1 MYSVSAVPG
10 AVPVPGKPV
19 YIPQANAIYV
29 FSFSKNTQSDNKLSV
44 IDLKQSFN
52 TLQPPVTDIS
62 SQITNDQCPVMHF
75 ATALPDADGVS
86 VNVFGAGSNVN
97 GVYESTMTICQY
109 NTQSSSWKQIISP
122 VNAPLARRNAAYE
135 FTHTNLTF
143 IFGGS
148 SEAITG
154 LSASSSYYPNYW
166 HQDVPIYDSKGEQW
180 LNTGL
185 TYASGPTRANATI
198 TQISDT
204 NGQLVVIGGS
214 LINNSSSM
222 DMVTNFPLANMT
234 DIVVLDPRTSRW
246 SNIGAGGGA
255 IPTARKHH
263 TTTLHPDGHTLIVI
277 GGEYFNDTGAYLLND
292 VWTLDTRDMNSYT
305 WSQPPVQGAGLY
317 RSNHTSI
324 LIGDQIWV
332 IAGTNASAKAVDIQ
346 LLNVTD
352 WTWSYHAVSNYV
364 APPSSDKY
372 QSIGGT
378 KGLIGIIV
386 GVVGALLLAL
396 LCISIWWCRRK
407 QVKPFS
413 KDGKSL
419 NNASM
424 AVPYADDQNMSH
436 YDENYSQQMQYN
448 NVTGSHHRPSQDVT
462 AVLANSKITS
472 HPSLSTTTSHNNMA
486 AAADWSHQQQTLT
499 NHPPNINTAG
509 NNHFNAPQYGSNNAI
524 PLTPTM
530 ISPIDRSQ
538 PQYYDNNYFTDS
550 NNNIYHEQN
559 YGPGYVSAASN
570 AAVHQSAVDTNNHQ
584 RQSFGYWDVPPPP
597 HFSSD
602 ANNNVY
608 HQMDNHH
615 NFMLTPMGRAD
626 ESGRPISPPSRTQL
640 QKPNEVD
647 TILLTSPDASATVY
661 TTSTAEDDHTA
672 TPGNFSGSDDPLV
685 QHHPNHTAI
694 NKN

>member
-1 MYSVSAVPG
+1 
-10 AVPVPGKPV
+10 
-19 YIPQANAIYV
+19 
-29 FSFSKNTQSDNKLSV
+29 
-44 IDLKQSFN
+44 
-52 TLQPPVTDIS
+52 
-62 SQITNDQCPVMHF
+62 MHF
-75 ATALPDADGVS
+75 ATALPSADGVS
-86 VNVFGAGSNVN
+86 VNIFGAGSNVN
-97 GVYESTMTICQY
+97 GVYEPTMTICQY
-109 NTQSSSWKQIISP
+109 NTQSNSWKQIISP

-180 LNTGL
+180 INTGL

-246 SNIGAGGGA
+246 SNIGAGGNA

-277 GGEYFNDTGAYLLND
+277 GGEYFNDSGAYLLND

-305 WSQPPVQGAGLY
+305 WSQPPIQGVGLY

-352 WTWSYHAVSNYV
+352 WTWSYQAVSSYTSS
-364 APPSSDKY
+364 PSNDKF
-372 QSIGGT
+372 QSIGGI
-378 KGLIGIIV
+378 KGLVGIIV

-396 LCISIWWCRRK
+396 LCVGVWWCRRK
-407 QVKPFS
+407 RVKPFS
-413 KDGKSL
+413 KDGKGSNNTSL
-419 NNASM
+419 PI
-424 AVPYADDQNMSH
+424 PYADDQDMGP
-436 YDENYSQQMQYN
+436 YDENHSQQMQYN
-448 NVTGSHHRPSQDVT
+448 NVNNSNHRPSQDIT

-472 HPSLSTTTSHNNMA
+472 HPSLSTTTSHNNI
-486 AAADWSHQQQTLT
+486 AADWSNQQQTLI
-499 NHPPNINTAG
+499 NHPPNISTAG
-509 NNHFNAPQYGSNNAI
+509 NNYFNGPQYGSNNAI

-550 NNNIYHEQN
+550 NNNIYREHN

-570 AAVHQSAVDTNNHQ
+570 AAVHQSVDNSHHRQSFSYWDAPPPPPQFSSDTNNNMYQH
-584 RQSFGYWDVPPPP
+584 
-597 HFSSD
+597 
-602 ANNNVY
+602 
-608 HQMDNHH
+608 MDNHH

-647 TILLTSPDASATVY
+647 AILLTSPDASATVY

-685 QHHPNHTAI
+685 QNHLHST
-694 NKN
+694 NKNQSMM

>member
-1 MYSVSAVPG
+1 M
-10 AVPVPGKPV
+10 
-19 YIPQANAIYV
+19 
-29 FSFSKNTQSDNKLSV
+29 
-44 IDLKQSFN
+44 
-52 TLQPPVTDIS
+52 
-62 SQITNDQCPVMHF
+62 
-75 ATALPDADGVS
+75 
-86 VNVFGAGSNVN
+86 
-97 GVYESTMTICQY
+97 
-109 NTQSSSWKQIISP
+109 
-122 VNAPLARRNAAYE
+122 
-135 FTHTNLTF
+135 
-143 IFGGS
+143 
-148 SEAITG
+148 
-154 LSASSSYYPNYW
+154 
-166 HQDVPIYDSKGEQW
+166 
-180 LNTGL
+180 
-185 TYASGPTRANATI
+185 
-198 TQISDT
+198 
-204 NGQLVVIGGS
+204 
-214 LINNSSSM
+214 
-222 DMVTNFPLANMT
+222 
-234 DIVVLDPRTSRW
+234 
-246 SNIGAGGGA
+246 
-255 IPTARKHH
+255 
-263 TTTLHPDGHTLIVI
+263 I

-597 HFSSD
+597 HFS
-602 ANNNVY
+602 
-608 HQMDNHH
+608 
-615 NFMLTPMGRAD
+615 R
-626 ESGRPISPPSRTQL
+626 
-640 QKPNEVD
+640 
-647 TILLTSPDASATVY
+647 
-661 TTSTAEDDHTA
+661 
-672 TPGNFSGSDDPLV
+672 
-685 QHHPNHTAI
+685 
-694 NKN
+694 

>member
-19 YIPQANAIYV
+19 YIPQSNAIYV
-29 FSFSKNTQSDNKLSV
+29 FSFSKNTQSDNKLSI

-52 TLQPPVTDIS
+52 TLQPPVADIS

-109 NTQSSSWKQIISP
+109 NTKSSSWKQIISP

-214 LINNSSSM
+214 LINNSSNI

-246 SNIGAGGGA
+246 SNIGAGGSV

-277 GGEYFNDTGAYLLND
+277 GGEFFNDSGAYLLND

-305 WSQPPVQGAGLY
+305 WSQPPVQGVGLY

-352 WTWSYHAVSNYV
+352 WTWSYQAVSSYIS
-364 APPSSDKY
+364 PPSSDKY

-407 QVKPFS
+407 RVKPFS
-413 KDGKSL
+413 KDSKGAC
-419 NNASM
+419 NASL
-424 AVPYADDQNMSH
+424 PIHYADDQDIGH
-436 YDENYSQQMQYN
+436 YDENHSQQMQYN
-448 NVTGSHHRPSQDVT
+448 NVTGSNHRPSQDIN

-472 HPSLSTTTSHNNMA
+472 HPSLSTSTSHNNMV
-486 AAADWSHQQQTLT
+486 AAADWSNQQQTLT
-499 NHPPNINTAG
+499 NHPPDISTAG
-509 NNHFNAPQYGSNNAI
+509 NNYSNAPQYGSNNAV

-538 PQYYDNNYFTDS
+538 LQYYDNNYFTDS

-570 AAVHQSAVDTNNHQ
+570 AAVHQSVDNSQH
-584 RQSFGYWDVPPPP
+584 RQSFGYWDAPPPP
-597 HFSSD
+597 HFSSSD
-602 ANNNVY
+602 ANNNMY

-615 NFMLTPMGRAD
+615 NFMLTPMGRTD

-640 QKPNEVD
+640 QKPNELD

-672 TPGNFSGSDDPLV
+672 TPGNLSGSDDPLV
-685 QHHPNHTAI
+685 QHHLNHTAPT
-694 NKN
+694 KN